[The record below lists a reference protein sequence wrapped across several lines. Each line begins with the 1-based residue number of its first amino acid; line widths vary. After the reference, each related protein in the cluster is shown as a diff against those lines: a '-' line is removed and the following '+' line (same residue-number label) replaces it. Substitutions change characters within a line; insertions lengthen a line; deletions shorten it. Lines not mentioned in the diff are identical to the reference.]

1 MLTPWLQSTTHWGG
15 GLRFVL
21 VIKNRAYH
29 EGIKCSLCEVMLG
42 QPMKVGLKRSNIL
55 DDATEDVLTEEE
67 LEKVV
72 FGEHGDKQNNLTDD
86 PVEEIHVETRNWTS
100 NDSVHNVEIEG
111 PVFIDVEEETVTPIH
126 RNGNRISPFSINVYQ
141 A

>member
-1 MLTPWLQSTTHWGG
+1 
-15 GLRFVL
+15 
-21 VIKNRAYH
+21 
-29 EGIKCSLCEVMLG
+29 MLG
-42 QPMKVGLKRSNIL
+42 QPMKVGLKTSNVL

-72 FGEHGDKQNNLTDD
+72 FGEHGDEQNNLTDD
-86 PVEEIHVETRNWTS
+86 PVEEIHVETRNGTS

-126 RNGNRISPFSINVYQ
+126 RNGNRISPLSINVYQ